1 MRASATYKVT
11 LVNKAKGS
19 EVTIDVPDD
28 KFILEAGLDAG
39 VDLPYS
45 CSSGTCSTCVGI
57 VQSGKVEQEDQQTL
71 DEDQLNLGY
80 VLTCVA
86 YPRSDLTISTNEQEN
101 MF

>member
-1 MRASATYKVT
+1 
-11 LVNKAKGS
+11 
-19 EVTIDVPDD
+19 VPDD

-57 VQSGKVEQEDQQTL
+57 VKSGSIEQSDQQSL
-71 DEDQLNLGY
+71 DDEQVAKGY

-86 YPRSDLTISTNEQEN
+86 YPRSDVTILTHEQEN